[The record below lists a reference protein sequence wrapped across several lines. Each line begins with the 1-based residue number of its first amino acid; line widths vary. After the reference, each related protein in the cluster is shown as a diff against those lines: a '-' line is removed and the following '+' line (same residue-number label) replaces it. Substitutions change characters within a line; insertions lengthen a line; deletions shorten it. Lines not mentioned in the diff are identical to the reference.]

1 MKTLKLF
8 LFVAL
13 IVSSSA
19 FTQQHLQKPVNSK
32 ALNDTIVFDINQA
45 VYSNSAGVYYIEIP
59 VILKSTNQA
68 INSFDFWFQFN
79 LAKLTYTSTAS
90 LISGLDAFSNYNSS
104 NFYLSNTSS
113 GTSITFNVPT
123 NVPVIQLKFQLA
135 DACTQIDTSD
145 FSNVTT
151 LFDGNVSAYKFLTP
165 VALPIQLLTPDP
177 LCTHNYL
184 TFTYPSTIYGQT
196 ITNYH
201 WDFNNGVQSYHQTD
215 STMFNFGSYD
225 VTQEVTTANGCI
237 YVVTKSITI
246 NEGPQAMFSATFDS
260 GQNAQIFTDQSTI
273 SNGNI
278 IDYTWNFGDGSPASN
293 VLNPTHSY
301 QLPGSYVVTL
311 TVTSDNGCS
320 NSYDSIVSSSDGI
333 FELNNFSITLFPNP
347 SNDYCQIVSNTYFS
361 GIMIIENVYGA
372 CVEKKKVQGT
382 SFTLDVSNY
391 AKGNYLVKLANEFG
405 QKTLNIIKL

>member
-1 MKTLKLF
+1 MKTLKFF

-13 IVSSSA
+13 MTSSA
-19 FTQQHLQKPVNSK
+19 FAQQNLQKPANAK
-32 ALNDTIVFDINQA
+32 AINDTIVFDINQA
-45 VYSNSAGVYYIEIP
+45 VYSNTAGINYIEIP

-90 LISGLDAFSNYNSS
+90 LISGLDAFSNYNAS

-135 DACTQIDTSD
+135 DACTQIDASD

-151 LFDGNVSAYKFLTP
+151 LFDGNVSAYKFLAP

-225 VTQEVTTANGCI
+225 VTQEVTTAIGCI
-237 YVVTKSITI
+237 YVVTNSISI
-246 NEGPQAMFSATFDS
+246 NEGPQALFTAVYDAN
-260 GQNAQIFTDQSTI
+260 QNAQNFSNQSTI
-273 SNGNI
+273 STGNI
-278 IDYTWNFGDGSPASN
+278 TDYTWNFGDASSTFN
-293 VLNPTHSY
+293 IENPSHSY
-301 QLPGSYVVTL
+301 QIAGSYVVTL

-320 NSYDSIVSSSDGI
+320 NSYDSIVSSSNGI
-333 FELNNFSITLFPNP
+333 FELGNNSMSLFPNP
-347 SNDYCQIVSNTYFS
+347 SNDYYQVVSNDYFS
-361 GIMIIENVYGA
+361 GIMIIENVNGA
-372 CVEKKKVQGT
+372 CVEKKNVQGT
-382 SFTLDVSNY
+382 QFTIDATNY
-391 AKGNYLVKLANEFG
+391 AKGAYLVKLANEFG
-405 QKTLNIIKL
+405 QKSFNIIKL